1 MSTVRSAAPFRGR
14 ILVVEDARDLA
25 LGLQVNLEV
34 EGHTVVIAHT
44 GADALRAAGAEHPD
58 VVILDLMLPDLDGYE
73 VLARLRRSGL
83 EMPVLIL
90 TARAEE
96 VDKVR
101 GFRAGAD
108 DYLTKPFGV
117 MELLVRI
124 EALLRRTGHHAM
136 APPPTSR
143 PVLHVGSF
151 DVDPNT
157 RLVRRDGH
165 EVSLTPKA
173 FDLLVALIAREG
185 RAVSR
190 HELLRE
196 VWGYDRSVT
205 SRTVDTHVAEL
216 RRKLEA
222 DPSAPQHVVTVWKVG
237 YRWKSIPDISSSS
250 ATGLGAGKK
259 Q

>member
-1 MSTVRSAAPFRGR
+1 MSGARLRGR
-14 ILVVEDARDLA
+14 VLVVEDARDLA
-25 LGLQVNLEV
+25 LGLQANLEV
-34 EGHTVVIAHT
+34 EGHTVTVAHT
-44 GADALRAAGAEHPD
+44 GADALRAAHAGTPD
-58 VVILDLMLPDLDGYE
+58 VVVLDLMLPDFDGYE
-73 VLARLRRSGL
+73 VLARLRRAGL

-90 TARAEE
+90 TARSEE

-124 EALLRRTGHHAM
+124 EALLRRTGRRAVPSPA
-136 APPPTSR
+136 APR
-143 PVLHVGSF
+143 PVLRAGPVE
-151 DVDPNT
+151 VDPT
-157 RLVRRDGH
+157 ARLVRRDGRD
-165 EVSLTPKA
+165 VSLTPKA
-173 FDLLVALIAREG
+173 FDLLVALVARGG
-185 RAVSR
+185 RVVSR

-222 DPSAPQHVVTVWKVG
+222 NPSAPEHVVTVWKIG
-237 YRWKSIPDISSSS
+237 YRWRI
-250 ATGLGAGKK
+250 
-259 Q
+259 